1 MSRGPDES
9 VRLLARIAEEWTARL
24 TRYAASILR
33 DEELARDAVQDVLL
47 RLCEPSSF
55 PASGAGDGLPG
66 HSLSDEPAARAW
78 LFKAV
83 RNRCIDL
90 LRKEGRMSHLEH
102 HYGQD
107 GAVPRVRLVGGGENG
122 DEIRDDPARAAETR
136 ESADAAL
143 AALEGLPAL
152 QREALRLK
160 FSGELSYKQIAETMG
175 KSVTHVGVLI
185 HEGLKSLRESLG
197 VMEKA
202 SA

>member
-1 MSRGPDES
+1 MSRGPDEA

-55 PASGAGDGLPG
+55 PATAAGDGLPG
-66 HSLSDEPAARAW
+66 QSLSEEPAARAW

-90 LRKEGRMSHLEH
+90 LRKEGRMSLLEDQH
-102 HYGQD
+102 RHD
-107 GAVPRVRLVGGGENG
+107 DASPRLRLVNGEEGTNH
-122 DEIRDDPARAAETR
+122 DPAWAAER
-136 ESADAAL
+136 HEQAGAAL
-143 AALEGLPAL
+143 AALDALPPL

-160 FSGELSYKQIAETMG
+160 FSGELSYKQIAQTMG
-175 KSVTHVGVLI
+175 KSVSHVGVLI
-185 HEGLKSLRESLG
+185 HEGLKSLRERLG
-197 VMEKA
+197 VRVEC
-202 SA
+202 